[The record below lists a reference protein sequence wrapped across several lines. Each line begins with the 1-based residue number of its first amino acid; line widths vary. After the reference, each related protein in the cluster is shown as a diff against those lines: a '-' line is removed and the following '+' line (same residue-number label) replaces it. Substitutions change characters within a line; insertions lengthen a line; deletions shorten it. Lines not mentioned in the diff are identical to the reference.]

1 MCLPIL
7 GLVFGIS
14 GGEFFV
20 ILLVIVVIVGPQRL
34 PEYTRTL
41 TQWVRKLRVFLDN
54 TKQQIAEEV
63 GPELGDLSLRDLD
76 PRQYDPRKIVRDAL
90 GEDLD
95 AIRRDFANPIQ
106 SVIDAGKDASTAAAA
121 TIAKDTMAADSRSLS
136 EMIEDKANEKVEA
149 NAAAAKPAEA
159 EDEPTEADSS
169 EAAADSPATAESKQS
184 DDAADAAA
192 EPVEPDADAQA
203 SAESASDSDAE
214 ATSSNAAS
222 DEADGDSE
230 ASAEATQSDD
240 AADAA
245 AEPAPADI
253 DTQASDDAADAVTE
267 TAKLEATTDGHE
279 EAAAIAPTLVESN
292 EQAAAA
298 SASSRPL
305 SPREVLKAA
314 KAAARNRQDI
324 DAPLPA

>member
-1 MCLPIL
+1 MRLPLPRASAPQVRACAVPPGPLARAAALAVMRRAPLTNPAQQSRSYVRFGKTGGQASMCLPIL

-121 TIAKDTMAADSRSLS
+121 TIAKDTTAADSRSLS

-149 NAAAAKPAEA
+149 N
-159 EDEPTEADSS
+159 
-169 EAAADSPATAESKQS
+169 
-184 DDAADAAA
+184 
-192 EPVEPDADAQA
+192 
-203 SAESASDSDAE
+203 
-214 ATSSNAAS
+214 
-222 DEADGDSE
+222 
-230 ASAEATQSDD
+230 

-267 TAKLEATTDGHE
+267 TAKPEATTDGHE
-279 EAAAIAPTLVESN
+279 EAAAIAPTLVESDAP
-292 EQAAAA
+292 AATPI
-298 SASSRPL
+298 SSRPL

>member
-121 TIAKDTMAADSRSLS
+121 TIAKDTTAADSRSLS

-149 NAAAAKPAEA
+149 NAAAAKPAE
-159 EDEPTEADSS
+159 
-169 EAAADSPATAESKQS
+169 
-184 DDAADAAA
+184 
-192 EPVEPDADAQA
+192 
-203 SAESASDSDAE
+203 
-214 ATSSNAAS
+214 
-222 DEADGDSE
+222 
-230 ASAEATQSDD
+230 
-240 AADAA
+240 
-245 AEPAPADI
+245 PAPADI
-253 DTQASDDAADAVTE
+253 DTQASDDAVTE

-279 EAAAIAPTLVESN
+279 EAAAIAPTLVESDAP
-292 EQAAAA
+292 AAAPT
-298 SASSRPL
+298 SSRPL

>member
-136 EMIEDKANEKVEA
+136 EMIEDKANEQVKA
-149 NAAAAKPAEA
+149 NAAAAKSETPA
-159 EDEPTEADSS
+159 EPTEPEASAANEAADSGIS
-169 EAAADSPATAESKQS
+169 EAASQQATSEES
-184 DDAADAAA
+184 DDAAGAAA
-192 EPVEPDADAQA
+192 ESAASETEAPANDAVPVETDGKGDDSDEAPQADDAVHAAIEPVEP
-203 SAESASDSDAE
+203 
-214 ATSSNAAS
+214 
-222 DEADGDSE
+222 
-230 ASAEATQSDD
+230 
-240 AADAA
+240 
-245 AEPAPADI
+245 
-253 DTQASDDAADAVTE
+253 E
-267 TAKLEATTDGHE
+267 TATDGHE
-279 EAAAIAPTLVESN
+279 EAAAIAPTLVES
-292 EQAAAA
+292 AAPAA
-298 SASSRPL
+298 DPTPSRPL

-314 KAAARNRQDI
+314 KVAARNRQDI